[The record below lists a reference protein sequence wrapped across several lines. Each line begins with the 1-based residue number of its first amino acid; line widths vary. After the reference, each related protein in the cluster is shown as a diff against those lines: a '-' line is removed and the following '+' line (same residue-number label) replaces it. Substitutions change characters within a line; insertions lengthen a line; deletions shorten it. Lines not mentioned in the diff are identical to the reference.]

1 MRLETAKT
9 VQERSGFGKSGAT
22 LTLLAAA
29 AILGRPRPGPN
40 RRGRLTIR
48 SNTLRA
54 ILISWV
60 LLAGVGAGATLSDA
74 TIRARLNPKLRVDV
88 NGFAYDWNNIGRFVL
103 PGETLRLAT
112 SDNANSSG
120 WVASAG
126 ELVDEGNATCWV
138 APQEPGLY
146 PIIVTSGTAVR
157 RINAF
162 VMIPYDSLDKK
173 GYLKGVKVGK
183 YPKPIEEFPN
193 FTKPKGFIVVTPDNL
208 DASVSPRYTLRDF
221 APRQME
227 GFPKYT
233 VLREELLV
241 KLELLTD
248 LVQSRGYKFD
258 RFTLLSAY
266 RPPAS
271 NRRVRYGRNSAHIY
285 GGAVDI
291 FVDGDNDGRLDDLN
305 HDGQS
310 NRKDAKLLAEYAE
323 ELEVQ
328 HPELVGGVGWY
339 SRTRSRGAFIHVD
352 VRGTRSRWH
361 Q

>member
-1 MRLETAKT
+1 M
-9 VQERSGFGKSGAT
+9 
-22 LTLLAAA
+22 
-29 AILGRPRPGPN
+29 
-40 RRGRLTIR
+40 
-48 SNTLRA
+48 
-54 ILISWV
+54 LISWV

-74 TIRARLNPKLRVDV
+74 TVRGQIRPKLSVDI
-88 NGFAYDWNNIGRFVL
+88 NGYVYDWANIGRFVL

-146 PIIVTSGTAVR
+146 PIIVTSGATVR

-162 VMIPYDSLDKK
+162 VMIPYDSLDSR
-173 GYLKGVKVGK
+173 GYLKGVKIGK
-183 YPKPIEEFPN
+183 YPKPIAEFPN
-193 FTKPKGFIVVTPDNL
+193 FTQPKGFIVTTPDNL
-208 DASVSPRYTLRDF
+208 DTPVSPRYTLRDF
-221 APRQME
+221 APRSIE

-248 LVQSRGYKFD
+248 LVQSRGVKFD
-258 RFTLLSAY
+258 RFTVFSGY
-266 RPPAS
+266 RPPAH
-271 NRRVRYGRNSAHIY
+271 NYRVERGRNSAHIY
-285 GGAVDI
+285 GGAADIIVDSN
-291 FVDGDNDGRLDDLN
+291 NDGQLDDLN

-310 NRKDAKLLAEYAE
+310 NRKDAKLLAGYVD
-323 ELEVQ
+323 ELEAQ

-339 SRTRSRGAFIHVD
+339 GRTRSHGAFIHVD
-352 VRGTRSRWH
+352 VRGRASRWH

>member
-1 MRLETAKT
+1 MRKRILKCG
-9 VQERSGFGKSGAT
+9 VDT
-22 LTLLAAA
+22 LGN
-29 AILGRPRPGPN
+29 GRYT
-40 RRGRLTIR
+40 GRLWAGLAPELSGKPLMR
-48 SNTLRA
+48 
-54 ILISWV
+54 ILIAFWV
-60 LLAGVGAGATLSDA
+60 IIAGVAAGATLSEA
-74 TIRARLNPKLRVDV
+74 TIRRQINPKLSVDV
-88 NGFAYDWNNIGRFVL
+88 NGYAYDWDNVGRFVL
-103 PGETLRLAT
+103 PGETLRLST
-112 SDNANSSG
+112 PDNSANSG

-126 ELVDEGNATCWV
+126 ELVDVGSATCWV

-146 PIIVTSGTAVR
+146 PIIVTSGTTVQ

-173 GYLKGVKVGK
+173 GYLKGVRIGK
-183 YPKPIEEFPN
+183 YPQPTEMFPN
-193 FTKPKGFIVVTPDNL
+193 FARPRGFIVVTPDNL
-208 DASVSPRYTLRDF
+208 DTPVSQRYTLRDF
-221 APRQME
+221 APRTME

-233 VLREELLV
+233 VLREELLL

-248 LVQSRGYKFD
+248 IVQSKGFKLD
-258 RFTLLSAY
+258 RFLVFSGY
-266 RPPAS
+266 RPPAV

-285 GGAVDI
+285 GGAADIIVDA
-291 FVDGDNDGRLDDLN
+291 DNNGQLDDLN

-310 NRKDAKLLAEYAE
+310 NRKDAKLLAGIVD
-323 ELEVQ
+323 ELEAT

>member
-1 MRLETAKT
+1 
-9 VQERSGFGKSGAT
+9 
-22 LTLLAAA
+22 
-29 AILGRPRPGPN
+29 
-40 RRGRLTIR
+40 LTIQ
-48 SNTLRA
+48 SNILRA

-74 TIRARLNPKLRVDV
+74 AVRGQISPKLSVDI
-88 NGFAYDWNNIGRFVL
+88 NGYVYDWDNTGRFVL
-103 PGETLRLAT
+103 PGETLLLAT
-112 SDNANSSG
+112 SDNSNSSG

-126 ELVDEGNATCWV
+126 ELVDEGNATGWV

-146 PIIVTSGTAVR
+146 PIIVTSGTTVR

-173 GYLKGVKVGK
+173 GYLKGVKIGK

-193 FTKPKGFIVVTPDNL
+193 FTKPRGFIMVTPDL
-208 DASVSPRYTLRDF
+208 METPISRRYTLGEFVQRTGD
-221 APRQME
+221 
-227 GFPKYT
+227 GFPKFAA
-233 VLREELLV
+233 LREELLI

-248 LVQSRGYKFD
+248 FVQAKGYKLEKFKV
-258 RFTLLSAY
+258 LSGF
-266 RPPAS
+266 RPPAT

-285 GGAVDI
+285 GGAADFYI
-291 FVDGDNDGRLDDLN
+291 DGNNDGGMDDLN

-310 NRKDAKLLAEYAE
+310 NRKDSKLLAAWVD
-323 ELEVQ
+323 ELEVL

-339 SRTRSRGAFIHVD
+339 SRNRARGPFVHVD
-352 VRGTRSRWH
+352 VRGARSRWH